1 MENIEGITGNLEK
14 SNDSI
19 TTLINN
25 ITKVSNDLSNAQ
37 IDKSVASL
45 TSAAENLNEILITIK
60 QGKGTM
66 GMIMNDKKLY
76 ENLNGTANSLNI
88 LLQDFRLHPK
98 RYVQFSVFG
107 KKDKS
112 EPLMTAL
119 PDSLNK

>member
-1 MENIEGITGNLEK
+1 
-14 SNDSI
+14 
-19 TTLINN
+19 
-25 ITKVSNDLSNAQ
+25 VSNDLSKAQ
-37 IDKSVASL
+37 LDKSIATLS
-45 TSAAENLNEILITIK
+45 SAADNLNLILGSIK
-60 QGKGTM
+60 DGKGTM

-112 EPLMTAL
+112 DPLMSPL

>member
-1 MENIEGITGNLEK
+1 
-14 SNDSI
+14 
-19 TTLINN
+19 
-25 ITKVSNDLSNAQ
+25 
-37 IDKSVASL
+37 
-45 TSAAENLNEILITIK
+45 
-60 QGKGTM
+60 M

-88 LLQDFRLHPK
+88 LLQDFRIHPK

-112 EPLMTAL
+112 DPLMSAL

>member
-1 MENIEGITGNLEK
+1 VT
-14 SNDSI
+14 
-19 TTLINN
+19 
-25 ITKVSNDLSNAQ
+25 NDLSKAQ

-112 EPLMTAL
+112 EPLMTTL
-119 PDSLNK
+119 TDSLNK